1 MQNNQK
7 YYHTGRR
14 KTSSARV
21 WIAKGSGKIT
31 IDSNNLEARFP
42 KPALKAMI
50 LEPFAV
56 AGAVNEYDV
65 FCTVSGGGDSGQAG
79 AIRHGISQALVLAN
93 PVLRMPLKAAGLLT
107 RDARKVERKKY
118 GKKKARR
125 SFQFCKR

>member
-1 MQNNQK
+1 
-7 YYHTGRR
+7 
-14 KTSSARV
+14 
-21 WIAKGSGKIT
+21 
-31 IDSNNLEARFP
+31 
-42 KPALKAMI
+42 MI
-50 LEPFAV
+50 LEPFAI
-56 AGAVNEYDV
+56 AGVVNEYDV
-65 FCTVSGGGDSGQAG
+65 FCTVSGGGDAGQAS

>member
-1 MQNNQK
+1 MEQNK

-21 WIAKGSGKIT
+21 WISKGSGKI
-31 IDSNNLEARFP
+31 IIGQDSLDKRFP
-42 KPALKAMI
+42 KQNLQAMI

-56 AGAVNEYDV
+56 VGAVNEYDV
-65 FCTVSGGGDSGQAG
+65 FCTVAGGGDSGQAS

-93 PVLRMPLKAAGLLT
+93 PVLRLPLKAAGLLT

-118 GKKKARR
+118 GQKKARR
-125 SFQFCKR
+125 GFQFCKR

>member
-1 MQNNQK
+1 MTNK

-21 WIAKGSGKIT
+21 WVYKGSGKIV
-31 IDSNNLEARFP
+31 IGDDSLDQRFP

-50 LEPFAV
+50 MQPFAV

-79 AIRHGISQALVLAN
+79 AIRHGISQALALAN
-93 PVLRMPLKAAGLLT
+93 PVLRMPLKVAGLLT

-118 GKKKARR
+118 GRKKARR
-125 SFQFCKR
+125 RFQFCKR

>member
-1 MQNNQK
+1 MEQNK

-21 WIAKGSGKIT
+21 WISKGSGKI
-31 IDSNNLEARFP
+31 IIGRDSLDKRFP
-42 KPALKAMI
+42 KQNLQAMI

-65 FCTVSGGGDSGQAG
+65 FCTVAGGGDSGQAS

-93 PVLRMPLKAAGLLT
+93 PVLRLPLKAAGLLT

-118 GKKKARR
+118 GQKKARR
-125 SFQFCKR
+125 GFQFCKR